1 VTEAGFIYNGTEFR
15 SLSAAAMAAAKDQGT
30 KGAVN
35 GWLYWGLIRAQP
47 REIDPVAALQTAWD
61 RFHERASRAFT
72 AAKDDEAALGK
83 LKTAVAGQVK
93 KLEQLADA
101 R

>member
-1 VTEAGFIYNGTEFR
+1 ME
-15 SLSAAAMAAAKDQGT
+15 
-30 KGAVN
+30 
-35 GWLYWGLIRAQP
+35 
-47 REIDPVAALQTAWD
+47 ALQAAWD
-61 RFHERASRAFT
+61 RFHERASRAFAT
-72 AAKDDEAALGK
+72 AKDDEAALGK